1 MALLLADSH
10 FPVLGLA
17 VPQFG
22 ETIDPKMLEDLAKT
36 TCFYSFRCCQVGN
49 GLELGMYEV

>member
-22 ETIDPKMLEDLAKT
+22 ETMEPKMLEDLAKT
-36 TCFYSFRCCQVGN
+36 LFLFISM
-49 GLELGMYEV
+49 LPSW

>member
-1 MALLLADSH
+1 MALLLADCH

-22 ETIDPKMLEDLAKT
+22 ETMDAKKCWKISPKPSVSIHVDVAKL
-36 TCFYSFRCCQVGN
+36 V
-49 GLELGMYEV
+49 LELGIYEV